1 MAKAGANRK
10 TGKSAARPEATALVV
25 PSVGKP
31 RPVRLPAVADE
42 TLPNGL
48 RVLVARRPGIPRFE
62 ARLVV
67 PTARRGAGD
76 AARLRVLSETVL
88 AGTARRASLEIAEAL
103 QGMGGGLGSYADAE
117 QLIVAGSAL
126 SLNRSRFV
134 SLFGEVLQE
143 ASFPAGEVS
152 IERERVVQEIALL
165 RSQPG
170 VIAGDALVARLY
182 GSHPYGRGTPDP
194 EAVARV
200 QPAVLRSLH
209 GARVRPGGSI
219 LVLTGDLDLD
229 ATIAD
234 VTRAFGGWEAG
245 GEQGGLPAPE
255 VSTPSPILVVDRPA
269 AVQTNVRLGGPAI
282 PRTDP
287 DYPALA
293 LAVTVYSGYFTSR
306 LNDNIREQ
314 KGYTYGAHSRI
325 EHRRMASQISI
336 SADVGREVTAASLVE
351 ISYELG
357 RMVSVPVTQAELDAA
372 RRYVQGTLA
381 MGIQTQSGLTAQL
394 AGLVAAG
401 LPVSY
406 LRDYPAALEEVT
418 TADVLAAA
426 QRHLGPS
433 QLTTVLVGDAASVVP
448 AVEPLAPVELA
459 SAGLTR

>member
-1 MAKAGANRK
+1 MAKSGAKRK
-10 TGKSAARPEATALVV
+10 KTKSSAARGGGPYLV
-25 PSVGKP
+25 PAVGKP
-31 RPVRLPAVADE
+31 RPVRLPTVADE

-67 PTARRGAGD
+67 PTARGGAGD
-76 AARLRVLSETVL
+76 AARLRVLSETIL
-88 AGTARRASLEIAEAL
+88 SGTPRSSSLEIAEEL

-117 QLIVAGSAL
+117 QLIVAGSSL

-134 SLFGEVLQE
+134 SLFGEVVQE

-152 IERERVVQEIALL
+152 IERERIVQEIALL

-200 QPAVLRSLH
+200 QPGVLRRLH
-209 GARVRPGGSI
+209 AARVRPGGSL
-219 LVLTGDLDLD
+219 LVLAGDLDLD
-229 ATIAD
+229 VTMAD
-234 VTRAFGGWEAG
+234 VTAAFGGWEAG
-245 GEQGGLPAPE
+245 GAHGDLPAPT
-255 VSTPSPILVVDRPA
+255 VSTPPTLLVVDRPA
-269 AVQTNVRLGGPAI
+269 AVQTNVRLGGAAI

-287 DYPALA
+287 EYPALA

-325 EHRRMASQISI
+325 EHRRMAAQISI

-351 ISYELG
+351 ITYELG
-357 RMVSVPVTQAELDAA
+357 RMVSLPVAQAELDAA
-372 RRYVQGTLA
+372 RRYLQGTLA
-381 MGIQTQSGLTAQL
+381 MGIQTQSGLTSHL
-394 AGLVAAG
+394 ASLVSAG

-406 LRDYPAALEEVT
+406 LRDYPAALEDVT
-418 TADVLAAA
+418 TTDVLAAA
-426 QRHLGPS
+426 QRHLGPA
-433 QLTTVLVGDAASVVP
+433 QLTTVLVGDAATVVP
-448 AVEPLAPVELA
+448 AVEPLGTVEV
-459 SAGLTR
+459 G